1 MPHSFGTGI
10 RSGINAHA
18 LAGALAMPGNDL
30 RYWVSHGTVCTVGDD
45 GQINTKDAN
54 AVWIGPEG
62 VECDVR
68 LEPLNIHVCAQYA
81 GISAG
86 DVTIYPPIHQGDRV
100 LVNLP
105 EGFAHLP
112 IIVAILHSRSSKQ
125 PLGQD
130 RKPIFD
136 NKRLLVY
143 AKTAAIDVRNAG
155 GVQVLIEQDGTVTTT
170 AKKIQQGGPN
180 LTEKEV
186 QGTSYRQAEDTMLQQ
201 LYLAFTALQ
210 AAAVGPL
217 AALKPGFLQAQAG
230 IQAFQSSASGQN
242 GFLSD
247 TVYVK

>member
-1 MPHSFGTGI
+1 MPHAFGTSI
-10 RSGINAHA
+10 RRGVNAQA
-18 LAGALAMPGNDL
+18 LAEALAMPGNDL

-45 GQINTKDAN
+45 GKINTKDPN
-54 AVWIGPEG
+54 AIWIGPEG

-86 DVTIYPPIHQGDRV
+86 DVTIYPPIHPGDRV

-125 PLGQD
+125 PLGTD

-136 NKRLLVY
+136 NQRLLVY

-155 GVQVLIEQDGTVTTT
+155 GVQVLIEQDGKVTTT
-170 AKKIQQGGPN
+170 AKNVVVKADTTMLGDDN
-180 LTEKEV
+180 LTV
-186 QGTSYRQAEDTMLQQ
+186 
-201 LYLAFTALQ
+201 
-210 AAAVGPL
+210 P
-217 AALKPGFLQAQAG
+217 
-230 IQAFQSSASGQN
+230 QN
-242 GFLSD
+242 GVVVGGGIDSYTGLSYYALGNASSS
-247 TVYVK
+247 VMAQK